1 MRHDI
6 FSFTSM
12 LYFPILPGKHSY
24 KKGNI
29 QIFKALVS
37 ICCDWLSKTHTA
49 FPPSKYT
56 CHFLSTH
63 AISLMSTRSYHL
75 LFVLQREAKGLF
87 NTWIGAVQ
95 IHSWRHSS
103 PGRVCCLNAR
113 NKQHGKESRYADIGE
128 VSCAKSPT
136 EPEAPS
142 S

>member
-56 CHFLSTH
+56 CHFLGTH

-87 NTWIGAVQ
+87 NT
-95 IHSWRHSS
+95 SMDWRFTNTQLETLLTWKSLL
-103 PGRVCCLNAR
+103 PKCTKQTAWQGKQVC
-113 NKQHGKESRYADIGE
+113 RYRRSKLCKITNRA
-128 VSCAKSPT
+128 
-136 EPEAPS
+136 
-142 S
+142 